1 MKKIRNKKKST
12 LVQVD
17 NKLREKQRELDDI
30 IDVID
35 TETRNIHEYIDTFSL
50 APHDR
55 SCVLHK
61 LVNSR
66 VKMYSKPK
74 GDLIYYIQEMKKQR
88 ESFIENISELEN
100 IELAFMN
107 DDYKNI
113 IQLWNNKIL
122 KATKSL
128 EPLFSLLQFSL
139 EKRTVLFVKK
149 YLDIDIVYT
158 HICCFYELQSLLSD
172 IVRERKPDITTTLYY
187 DELENKLNVDN
198 LLLLLSK
205 TKGIFRETM
214 IYFYRQY
221 LPPLNDDI
229 LLLIIHYIFVDYRL

>member
-1 MKKIRNKKKST
+1 MSQIDT
-12 LVQVD
+12 
-17 NKLREKQRELDDI
+17 KLHEKQMQLDAI
-30 IDVID
+30 IEIIN
-35 TETRNIHEYIDTFSL
+35 TETRNIHEYIDTFCL
-50 APHDR
+50 TPHDR
-55 SCVLHK
+55 SSVLYK
-61 LVNSR
+61 LIDSR

-74 GDLIYYIQEMKKQR
+74 GELIYYIQEMKKRR
-88 ESFIENISELEN
+88 EIFIENMTEFEN

-107 DDYKNI
+107 NDYKNI

-128 EPLFSLLQFSL
+128 VPLFSLLQFSI
-139 EKRTVLFVKK
+139 EKRTVLFVKT
-149 YLDIDIVYT
+149 YLDIDVVYT

-172 IVRERKPDITTTLYY
+172 IVRERKPDIPTTLYY
-187 DELENKLNVDN
+187 DELGIKINVDN

-205 TKGIFRETM
+205 TKGTFRETM
-214 IYFYRQY
+214 IHFYRQY